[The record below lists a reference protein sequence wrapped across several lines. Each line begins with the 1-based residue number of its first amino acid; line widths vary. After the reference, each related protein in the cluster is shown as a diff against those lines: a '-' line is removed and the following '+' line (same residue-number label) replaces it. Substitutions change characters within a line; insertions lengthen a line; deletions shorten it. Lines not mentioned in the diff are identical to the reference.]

1 MFRIKIIYCLLYI
14 IIVPATLLLVPP
26 SFFPSVSLSLLPSL
40 PPALPP
46 SLPLLDVGP
55 SASLSKLNPANLTS
69 WSVEDVSQWLTENS
83 LGQFVDIFSENLI
96 DGDCLMSLTNGQ
108 LKEDLGITALGHRSR
123 IMKRVHELKV
133 MMHPS
138 LS

>member
-1 MFRIKIIYCLLYI
+1 MVYANT
-14 IIVPATLLLVPP
+14 VTSSSNSTLGP
-26 SFFPSVSLSLLPSL
+26 SFFLSLCFSFPPSLSPSL

-46 SLPLLDVGP
+46 SLPSLLDVGP

-83 LGQFVDIFSENLI
+83 LGQFMDIFSENLI